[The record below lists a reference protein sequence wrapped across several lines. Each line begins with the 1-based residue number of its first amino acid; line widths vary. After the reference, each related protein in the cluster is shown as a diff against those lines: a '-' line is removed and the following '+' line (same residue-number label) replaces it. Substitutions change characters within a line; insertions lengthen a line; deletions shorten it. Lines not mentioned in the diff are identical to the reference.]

1 MRMDAAVVA
10 VSLAL
15 PAFLSAA
22 EDAPPAPGR
31 MVDVGG
37 HSLHI
42 RCTGRGAPT
51 VVVESGLGDVS
62 TDWTLVQTRVAE
74 FARVC
79 TYDRAGYAWSEPGP
93 KPRTFAQINAE
104 LRRALAAAGEKGP
117 FVLVGHSCGGPVV
130 RAYAGTYPDDVAGM
144 VLVDAVHEDQRVT
157 AMGKAVRLRDGAKG
171 LAIPPPRLEMRPDEK
186 ARAATPAPAAKG
198 PVSPPLD
205 RLPEDARR
213 AHLWAIAQP
222 ELDATE
228 TSQREWSTEYF
239 ARWHEKPQTG
249 LLGKKPLVVLTRKSG
264 GYRDLDIP
272 AAQIEAERL
281 ASQKAL
287 LVLSANS
294 RQIVLDSGH
303 NMHLEAPDDVA
314 AAIRSVVTEA
324 RGDKAH

>member
-1 MRMDAAVVA
+1 MRMDAAVLA
-10 VSLAL
+10 VFLAF
-15 PAFLSAA
+15 PPFASAA
-22 EDAPPAPGR
+22 EDVPPAPGK

-37 HSLHI
+37 HALHI
-42 RCTGRGAPT
+42 RCIGQGAPT
-51 VVVESGLGDVS
+51 VVVENGLGDVS
-62 TDWTLVQTRVAE
+62 TDWLLVQTRVAA

-104 LRRALAAAGEKGP
+104 LRRGLAAVGEKGP
-117 FVLVGHSCGGPVV
+117 YVLVGHSYGGLVV
-130 RAYAGTYPDDVAGM
+130 RAYAETYPDDVAGM
-144 VLVDAVHEDQRVT
+144 VLVDAVHEDQRVI
-157 AMGKAVRLRDGAKG
+157 AMGKAIRIRDGAKG
-171 LAIPPPRLEMRPDEK
+171 LAIPPPRLEMGTDEK
-186 ARAATPAPAAKG
+186 ARAAKPAPVAKG

-228 TSQREWSTEYF
+228 ASQREWSTEYF
-239 ARWHEKPQTG
+239 ARWHEKPQVG
-249 LLGKKPLVVLTRKSG
+249 LLGKKPLVVLTRKNG

-272 AAQIEAERL
+272 ATQIESERL

-287 LVLSANS
+287 LVMSANS
-294 RQIVLDSGH
+294 RQILLDSGH

-324 RGDKAH
+324 RSGMAR